1 MKRLSFLIILSL
13 LTYSC
18 SSPKNDEAVVKDIL
32 FTKLNSEKTNVTFNN
47 TLTETDSLNYFEY
60 TSIYMGGGVSVG
72 DINNDGLSDLF
83 FTGNQVENKL
93 YLNKGNLKF
102 QDITKESHIS
112 GDDRWYTGTTMV
124 DINNDGYL
132 DIYCSVAG
140 KNGNKKNQL
149 FINNKDNT
157 FTEAADAYGIADEGN
172 SIQATFF
179 DYDNDGDLDMYL
191 ANYPIAHPSTPN
203 MIYKN
208 RMENVKTIESDKL
221 YRNDGNRFTDVSEK
235 AGVKNYSFSIGIA
248 AADINND
255 GWLDI
260 YVSNDYSIPDFMYI
274 NNQDGTFKEVIK
286 EATNQTAFYGMGVD
300 IADINNDGFLDI
312 FQADMDA
319 DNNRRQ
325 KANMAS
331 MNPRLFYETV
341 LYGFHYQYMHN
352 CMQLNTGFTENG
364 IPKFS
369 NISRLTG
376 TSSTDWSWAPLFAD
390 FDNDSHKDLFVSN
403 GTRKE
408 INNKDFFKN
417 IGKEEHESLS
427 LLEKSK
433 RIPTEKIDNFMF
445 KNLGGLAF
453 EKVNQDWG
461 IEHKGFSNGAVY
473 ADLDNDGDL
482 EIIINNIDEK
492 AVIFQ
497 NNASNTNNYLKIQF
511 KGKDNNKYGLGS
523 RAIVYANGK
532 QQIQELTLT
541 RGFQSS
547 VAPELHFGVEKAT
560 QIDSLKIIWNDG
572 KIFKQKNVKAN
583 QTLILKHDQ
592 AISKKQQPTPVISS
606 AVEMQPLFTTNTT
619 LSKTIKHLE
628 NDHDDFATQ
637 VLLPHKMSTLG
648 PAIATADVNN
658 DGLEDIFVGGSF
670 GKSATI
676 YMQTKSGFEPQKT
689 TAFDVDKISED
700 AGALFFDPDGDGD
713 QDLYVVSGGYE
724 FSKNSNFLKDRLYI
738 NDGKGQFQKSDIAIP
753 TNTISGSRVYEFD
766 YNKDGKQDLL
776 VLGRQT
782 PGKYPFPTSSYI
794 LENISMNGQI
804 KFEDNTKNFA
814 PFLEQLGMAT
824 SAVITD
830 FNNDSWEDIIIVGEW
845 MPITILQNNKGVFE
859 NVTEKFELNET
870 VGWWWSINEGDFD
883 NDGDIDY
890 VIGNN
895 GLNYKYKASANETF
909 DIYVEDFD
917 QNSKEDIVLS
927 YYEDGEQYPLRGR
940 QCSSQQVP
948 GIKEKF
954 KNYDEFSTATLIDV
968 YGEKNL
974 KNALHYQVKSFASIY
989 LENTKDGFK
998 IHQLPM
1004 EAQFSSINQIL
1015 VDDYDK
1021 DGNLDVL
1028 MAGNLYNSE
1037 VETPRNDA
1045 SYGAFLKGNGKG
1057 AFQAISVAIS
1067 GFYTSGDV
1075 KDLQTI
1081 TIGKT
1086 PYILSVKNNDFIQ
1099 FIKYN
1104 EH

>member
-1 MKRLSFLIILSL
+1 MKRLSSL
-13 LTYSC
+13 LIVFLLIYSC
-18 SSPKNDEAVVKDIL
+18 APKNDEVVVNEKL
-32 FTKLNSEKTNVTFNN
+32 FTKLDTQKTNITFNN
-47 TLTETDSLNYFEY
+47 ALVETDSLNYFKY

-72 DINNDGLSDLF
+72 DINNDGLPDIF
-83 FTGNQVENKL
+83 FTGNQVHNKL
-93 YLNKGNLKF
+93 YLNKGNLEFK
-102 QDITKESHIS
+102 DITDQSNIF

-140 KNGNKKNQL
+140 KSGNKKNQL

-157 FTEAADAYGIADEGN
+157 FTEAAEKYGIADEGN

-179 DYDNDGDLDMYL
+179 DFDNDGDLDMYL
-191 ANYPIAHPSTPN
+191 ANYPIGHPSTPN

-208 RMENVKTIESDKL
+208 RMDNAKMSESDKL
-221 YRNDGNRFTDVSEK
+221 YRNDGDTFTNVTEE

-352 CMQLNTGFTENG
+352 CMQLNSGYMENG
-364 IPKFS
+364 VPKFS

-417 IGKEEHESLS
+417 IGKAAYEDLS

-433 RIPTEKIDNFMF
+433 QIPSEKIDNFMYQ
-445 KNLGGLAF
+445 NLGGLEF
-453 EKVNQDWG
+453 KKVNQDWG

-482 EIIINNIDEK
+482 EIIINNIDEE
-492 AVIFQ
+492 AVVFQ
-497 NNASNTNNYLKIQF
+497 NNASNTNNYLKVLF
-511 KGKDNNKYGLGS
+511 NGNTTNKNGLGS
-523 RAIVYANGK
+523 RVILYADGK
-532 QQIQELTLT
+532 QQVQELTLT

-547 VAPELHFGVEKAT
+547 VEPELHFGLKKAS
-560 QIDSLKIIWNDG
+560 QIDSLKVIWNDG
-572 KIFKQKNVKAN
+572 KIFKQNTVKVN
-583 QTLILKHDQ
+583 QTLVFNYNQ
-592 AISKKQQPTPVISS
+592 AVVEIQKSTKKSAKIFETNKALSS
-606 AVEMQPLFTTNTT
+606 Q
-619 LSKTIKHLE
+619 IKHIE
-628 NDHDDFATQ
+628 NDHDDFAKQ
-637 VLLPHKMSTLG
+637 ILLPHKMSTLG
-648 PAIATADVNN
+648 PATATADVNN
-658 DGLEDIFVGGSF
+658 DGLDDIFVGGSF
-670 GKSATI
+670 GMPATI
-676 YMQTKSGFEPQKT
+676 YIQTKDGFQVQKT
-689 TAFDVDKISED
+689 TAFDADKISED
-700 AGALFFDPDGDGD
+700 TGALFFDPDNDGD
-713 QDLYVVSGGYE
+713 QDIYVVSGGYE
-724 FSKNSNFLKDRLYI
+724 FSENSNFLKDRLYL
-738 NDGKGQFQKSDIAIP
+738 NDGTGMFQKTEMAIP
-753 TNTISGSRVYEFD
+753 ENKISGSRIYELD
-766 YNKDGKQDLL
+766 YNKDGKQDVL

-782 PGKYPFPTSSYI
+782 PGKYPFPTSSYL
-794 LENISMNGQI
+794 LENISMNGVV
-804 KFEDNTKNFA
+804 KFEDNTENFA
-814 PFLEQLGMAT
+814 SSLHNLGMAT
-824 SAVITD
+824 SAIITD
-830 FNNDSWEDIIIVGEW
+830 FNNDSWDDIIIVGEW
-845 MPITILQNNKGVFE
+845 MPITILQNNKGVYE
-859 NVTEKFELNET
+859 NVSEKFGLTET
-870 VGWWWSINEGDFD
+870 TGWWWSINQGDFD
-883 NDGDIDY
+883 NDGDLDY

-895 GLNYKYKASANETF
+895 GLNYKYKATEDETF

-917 QNSKEDIVLS
+917 KNSKEDIVLS

-948 GIKEKF
+948 GIKQKF

-968 YGEKNL
+968 YGKKNL
-974 KNALHYQVKSFASIY
+974 ENALHYQVKSFASIY

-1004 EAQFSSINQIL
+1004 EAQVSSINQIL
-1015 VDDYDK
+1015 VNDYDK
-1021 DGNLDVL
+1021 DGNLDL
-1028 MAGNLYNSE
+1028 LIAGNLYNSE
-1037 VETPRNDA
+1037 VETPRNDG
-1045 SYGAFLKGNGKG
+1045 SHGALLKGNGKG
-1057 AFQAISVAIS
+1057 MFQAIPVMQS

-1099 FIKYN
+1099 FIKYKK
-1104 EH
+1104 

>member
-32 FTKLNSEKTNVTFNN
+32 FTKLNSQKTNVTFNN

-72 DINNDGLSDLF
+72 DINNDGLLDLF
-83 FTGNQVENKL
+83 FTGNQVQNKL
-93 YLNKGNLKF
+93 YLNKGNLEF
-102 QDITKESHIS
+102 QDITAESNIS
-112 GDDRWYTGTTMV
+112 GDERWYTGTTMV

-140 KNGNKKNQL
+140 KSGNKKNQL
-149 FINNKDNT
+149 FINNKNNT
-157 FTEAADAYGIADEGN
+157 FKEVAEIYGIADEGN
-172 SIQATFF
+172 AIQATFF

-208 RMENVKTIESDKL
+208 RMENIKTIESDKL
-221 YRNDGNRFTDVSEK
+221 YRNDGNTFTDVSEE

-352 CMQLNTGFTENG
+352 CMQLNTGFAENG

-408 INNKDFFKN
+408 INNKDFFKK
-417 IGKEEHESLS
+417 IGKKEYDKLS
-427 LLEKSK
+427 LVEKSK
-433 RIPTEKIDNFMF
+433 QIPSEKIDNFMF
-445 KNLGGLAF
+445 KNLGELKF

-482 EIIINNIDEK
+482 EIIINNIDEE
-492 AVIFQ
+492 AIIFQ
-497 NNASNTNNYLKIQF
+497 NNASNTNNYLKVQL
-511 KGKDNNKYGLGS
+511 KGKDNNKYGLGA
-523 RAIVYANGK
+523 RAIVYTNGK

-547 VAPELHFGVEKAT
+547 VAPELHFGLEKAT

-572 KIFKQKNVKAN
+572 KIFKQNNIKAN
-583 QTLILKHDQ
+583 QLVTFDYKQAVAEIAKSDSDTPKLFSNDLK
-592 AISKKQQPTPVISS
+592 
-606 AVEMQPLFTTNTT
+606 

-648 PAIATADVNN
+648 PAIATADINN

-670 GKSATI
+670 GKQATI

-689 TAFDVDKISED
+689 TAFDADKISED
-700 AGALFFDPDGDGD
+700 TGALFFDPDGDGD

-738 NDGKGQFQKSDIAIP
+738 NDGKGQFQKSDTVIP
-753 TNTISGSRVYEFD
+753 TNAISGSRVYELD

-794 LENISMNGQI
+794 LENISMNGEV
-804 KFEDNTKNFA
+804 KYEDNTENFA

-845 MPITILQNNKGVFE
+845 MPITILENNKGVFE

-890 VIGNN
+890 IIGNN
-895 GLNYKYKASANETF
+895 GLNYKYKATEDETF

-998 IHQLPM
+998 IHQLPI

-1021 DGNLDVL
+1021 DGNLDIL
-1028 MAGNLYNSE
+1028 IAGNLYNSE

-1057 AFQAISVAIS
+1057 EFQAIPAAQS

-1081 TIGKT
+1081 IIEEI
-1086 PYILSVKNNDFIQ
+1086 PYILSIKNNDFIQ
-1099 FIKYN
+1099 FITYN
-1104 EH
+1104 K

>member
-1 MKRLSFLIILSL
+1 MKRLSKAFILFFLI
-13 LTYSC
+13 YSC
-18 SSPKNDEAVVKDIL
+18 SPKNETVVSTEKL
-32 FTKLNSEKTNVTFNN
+32 FTKLDSQTTKVSFNN
-47 TLTETDSLNYFEY
+47 ALVETDSINYFTY
-60 TSIYMGGGVSVG
+60 TSIYLGGGISVG
-72 DINNDGLSDLF
+72 DINNDGLLDLF
-83 FTGNQVENKL
+83 FTGNQVQNKL
-93 YLNKGNLKF
+93 YLNKGNLEF
-102 QDITKESHIS
+102 QDITESSNIS
-112 GDDRWYTGTTMV
+112 GDNRWYTGTTMV

-149 FINNKDNT
+149 FINNTNNT
-157 FTEAADAYGIADEGN
+157 FTEAAKQYGIADEGN

-179 DYDNDGDLDMYL
+179 DYDNDGDVDMYL

-208 RMENVKTIESDKL
+208 RMDNPKTIESDKL
-221 YRNDGNRFTDVSEK
+221 YRNDGETFTDVSEE
-235 AGVKNYSFSIGIA
+235 AGVKNYSFSMGIA

-255 GWLDI
+255 GWLDL

-319 DNNRRQ
+319 DSNRRQ

-341 LYGFHYQYMHN
+341 FYGFHYQYMHN
-352 CMQLNTGFTENG
+352 CFQLNTGFMENDV
-364 IPKFS
+364 PKFS

-408 INNKDFFKN
+408 INNKDFFKK
-417 IGKEEHESLS
+417 IGKPAYDKLS
-427 LLEKSK
+427 LVEKSQQ
-433 RIPTEKIDNFMF
+433 IPSEKIDNFMF
-445 KNLGGLAF
+445 QNLGGLEF
-453 EKVNQDWG
+453 KKVNQDWG

-482 EIIINNIDEK
+482 EIIINNIDDE

-497 NNASNTNNYLKIQF
+497 NNTSNNYLKIQF
-511 KGKDNNKYGLGS
+511 KGNAKNKYGLGA
-523 RAIVYANGK
+523 RAIVFADGK
-532 QQIQELTLT
+532 QQVQELTLT

-547 VAPELHFGVEKAT
+547 VAPELHFGLDKAT
-560 QIDSLKIIWNDG
+560 QIDSLKVIWNDG
-572 KIFKQKNVKAN
+572 KIFTQKTTTVNK
-583 QTLILKHDQ
+583 TL
-592 AISKKQQPTPVISS
+592 VFNYEN
-606 AVEMQPLFTTNTT
+606 AVEKPSRNSANTAALFTTDAT
-619 LSKTIKHLE
+619 LSKTIKHTE

-648 PAIATADVNN
+648 PAVASADVNN
-658 DGLEDIFVGGSF
+658 DGLEDIFLGGSF
-670 GKSATI
+670 GLPSKL
-676 YMQTKSGFEPQKT
+676 YLQTAAGFQEQETP
-689 TAFDVDKISED
+689 AFDADKISED
-700 AGALFFDPDGDGD
+700 TGALFFDADKDGD

-724 FSKNSNFLKDRLYI
+724 FSENSNFLKDRFYL
-738 NDGKGQFQKSDIAIP
+738 NNGNGQFQKSDATIP
-753 TNTISGSRVYEFD
+753 ENTISGSRVYSLD

-794 LENISMNGQI
+794 LENISKNGVI
-804 KFEDNTKNFA
+804 KFEDNTESFA
-814 PFLEQLGMAT
+814 PSLQKLGMAT

-845 MPITILQNNKGVFE
+845 MPITILQNNNGVYE
-859 NVTEKFELNET
+859 NVTEKFGLKDT
-870 VGWWWSINEGDFD
+870 AGWWWSIKQADFD

-890 VIGNN
+890 VLGNN
-895 GLNYKYKASANETF
+895 GLNYKYKATENETF

-917 QNSKEDIVLS
+917 KNKKEDIVLS
-927 YYEDGEQYPLRGR
+927 YYDDGEQYPVRGR

-948 GIKEKF
+948 GIKQKF
-954 KNYDEFSTATLIDV
+954 KNYDEYSTATLIDV
-968 YGEKNL
+968 YGKKKLE
-974 KNALHYQVKSFASIY
+974 NALHYQVKSFASIY
-989 LENTKDGFK
+989 LENTEEGFK
-998 IHQLPM
+998 IHQLPI
-1004 EAQFSSINQIL
+1004 EAQLSSINQIL
-1015 VDDYDK
+1015 IKDYDQ
-1021 DGNLDVL
+1021 DGQLDILV
-1028 MAGNLYNSE
+1028 AGNLYNSE

-1057 AFQAISVAIS
+1057 EFLPIPVTQS

-1075 KDLQTI
+1075 KDLQQI
-1081 TIGKT
+1081 TIGKIS
-1086 PYILSVKNNDFIQ
+1086 YILSIKNNDFIQ
-1099 FIKYN
+1099 FIK
-1104 EH
+1104 HTKK

>member
-1 MKRLSFLIILSL
+1 MKRLSKALILTL
-13 LTYSC
+13 LIFSC
-18 SSPKNDEAVVKDIL
+18 SPKNDKVASSDKI
-32 FTKLNSEKTNVTFNN
+32 FTKLDTQKTKITFNN
-47 TLTETDSLNYFEY
+47 ILTETDSLNYFKY

-72 DINNDGLSDLF
+72 DINNDGLIDIF

-93 YLNKGNLKF
+93 YLNKGNLEF
-102 QDITKESHIS
+102 QDITKTSNVF
-112 GDDRWYTGTTMV
+112 GDNRWYTGTTMV

-157 FTEAADAYGIADEGN
+157 FTEAAEKYGIADEGN

-179 DYDNDGDLDMYL
+179 DYDKDGDLDMYL
-191 ANYPIAHPSTPN
+191 ANYPISHPSTPN

-208 RMENVKTIESDKL
+208 RMENVNSTESDKL
-221 YRNDGNRFTDVSEK
+221 YRNDGEIFTDVSEE

-255 GWLDI
+255 GWLDL

-319 DNNRRQ
+319 DSNRRQ

-341 LYGFHYQYMHN
+341 FYGFHYQYMHN
-352 CMQLNTGFTENG
+352 CLQLNSGFIENG
-364 IPKFS
+364 VPKFS

-408 INNKDFFKN
+408 INNKDFFKK
-417 IGKEEHESLS
+417 IGKKEYDNLS
-427 LLEKSK
+427 LVEKSQQ
-433 RIPTEKIDNFMF
+433 IPSEKIDNFMF
-445 KNLGGLAF
+445 KNLDGLEF
-453 EKVNQDWG
+453 KKTNQDWG

-482 EIIINNIDEK
+482 EIIINNIDEE
-492 AVIFQ
+492 ATIFQ
-497 NNASNTNNYLKIQF
+497 NNASNINNYLKIQF
-511 KGKDNNKYGLGS
+511 KGNTTNKHGLGS
-523 RAIVYANGK
+523 RAIVYVNGK

-547 VAPELHFGVEKAT
+547 VAPELHFGLEKIK
-560 QIDSLKIIWNDG
+560 QIDSIKVIWNDG
-572 KIFKQKNVKAN
+572 KISRQNNIAVN
-583 QTLILKHDQ
+583 QTLVYNYSE
-592 AISKKQQPTPVISS
+592 ATFSQPTQKDKQNTIAETLFSTN
-606 AVEMQPLFTTNTT
+606 AV
-619 LSKTIKHLE
+619 LSNKIKHIE

-658 DGLEDIFVGGSF
+658 DGLEDIFLGGSF
-670 GKSATI
+670 GNSSTL
-676 YMQTKSGFEPQKT
+676 YLQTKEGFKPQTAT
-689 TAFDVDKISED
+689 TFDADKISED
-700 AGALFFDPDGDGD
+700 AGALFFDADQDGD
-713 QDLYVVSGGYE
+713 QDLYVTSGGYE
-724 FSKNSNFLKDRLYI
+724 FSQNSDFLKDRLYI
-738 NDGKGQFQKSDIAIP
+738 NNGNGEFQKNEMAIP
-753 TNTISGSRVYEFD
+753 ENKISGSRVYQLD
-766 YNKDGKQDLL
+766 YNKDGKKDLL

-782 PGKYPFPTSSYI
+782 PKKYPFPTSSYL
-794 LENISMNGQI
+794 LENITMNNEI
-804 KFEDNTKNFA
+804 AFEDNTKNFA
-814 PFLEQLGMAT
+814 PFLQELGMAT
-824 SAVITD
+824 SAIITD

-845 MPITILQNNKGVFE
+845 MPITILQNNEGIFE
-859 NVTEKFELNET
+859 NVTEKLGLQEM
-870 VGWWWSINEGDFD
+870 VGWWWSINQGDFD

-890 VIGNN
+890 VLGNN
-895 GLNYKYKASANETF
+895 GLNYKYKATEEETF

-917 QNSKEDIVLS
+917 KNQKEDIVLS
-927 YYEDGEQYPLRGR
+927 YYDDGEQYPVRGR

-954 KNYDEFSTATLIDV
+954 KNYDEYSTATLIDV
-968 YGEKNL
+968 YGKNKL
-974 KNALHYQVKSFASIY
+974 ENALHYQVKSFASIY
-989 LENTKDGFK
+989 LENTKEGFK

-1004 EAQFSSINQIL
+1004 EAQLSSINQIL
-1015 VDDYDK
+1015 VADYDK
-1021 DGNLDVL
+1021 DGNLDAL
-1028 MAGNLYNSE
+1028 IAGNLYNSE

-1045 SYGAFLKGNGKG
+1045 SYGVFLKGNGNG
-1057 AFQAISVAIS
+1057 EFIAIPATQS

-1075 KDLQTI
+1075 KDLQQI
-1081 TIGKT
+1081 NIGKT
-1086 PYILSVKNNDFIQ
+1086 PYILSIKNNDFIQ

-1104 EH
+1104 NN